1 MVTEENL
8 DKFRKAYNKAIRD
21 GVAVFMFEGQRVL
34 VNYAKYALEYA
45 DLKMKERNGLTTKTK

>member
-8 DKFRKAYNKAIRD
+8 NEFRKAYDKAIHD

-34 VNYAKYALEYA
+34 TDYAKYALEYA
-45 DLKMKERNGLTTKTK
+45 DMKMKERNGLTTKTK